1 MANKHGQNVNK
12 RRVRNGREIETHVS
26 MAKVIWYLHATTN
39 RTASDDRTG
48 SPAPTGPASAN
59 SPESPNHTAKLLSLN
74 QTPSANSIIII
85 NSEDFS
91 SFCAL
96 CCALCRAL
104 PLALL
109 ATFTGQP
116 SIQGNE
122 KSYMM
127 KTLSGM
133 VPTRELGLNLVVSVF
148 TGCVRAVSV
157 ARGGFST
164 FFSFSPQ
171 WKGCAT
177 MRTVRPTMTR
187 SHTALTT
194 AAQAFKMM
202 R

>member
-148 TGCVRAVSV
+148 ARRLRTGRKCC
-157 ARGGFST
+157 T
-164 FFSFSPQ
+164 
-171 WKGCAT
+171 WCK
-177 MRTVRPTMTR
+177 
-187 SHTALTT
+187 L
-194 AAQAFKMM
+194 
-202 R
+202 